1 MSDHTDRF
9 HDDRLRDDPAFRA
22 IEERLGESA
31 ARYASER
38 PGLAD
43 RVFAA
48 SAPRLAPPAPIAMP
62 VTRRWALAAAAMV
75 ALSASVAVLLVGQG
89 PGVARQATGIVAA
102 RSIDLA
108 PMGGSEALLVALID
122 DDSALHAA
130 DGDGLHAGAVPL
142 TSGAS
147 ADDVTIEL
155 EELLAAGSR
164 R

>member
-1 MSDHTDRF
+1 MNDHNDRH
-9 HDDRLRDDPAFRA
+9 HDGPHDDPAFRA

-43 RVFAA
+43 RIFAA
-48 SAPRLAPPAPIAMP
+48 SAPRLAPPAPLAMP
-62 VTRRWALAAAAMV
+62 SARRWALAAAAAV
-75 ALSASVAVLLVGQG
+75 AACASVAVLLVGQG
-89 PGVARQATGIVAA
+89 SGGSRQAPGIVAA

-122 DDSALHAA
+122 DDSAIHAA
-130 DGDGLHAGAVPL
+130 DGDGIDAGALAL
-142 TSGAS
+142 TRGAS